1 MLASLDDAK
10 ILAGG
15 QSLGPML
22 NFRYVMPENLI
33 DINRLTDLQ
42 GIHFESDGSVRIA
55 AMTRQ
60 YQIEQND
67 QLHER
72 LPIFR
77 EALRWVGHYA
87 TRNRGTI
94 GGSLSHL
101 DPAAELPGLCALL
114 DAQLSIKTEA
124 GERLLSIHDWTVG
137 FMQPGIEEQ
146 ELLTDIIIHPWAE
159 PHGFSFLEMSRQHGA
174 FAIAGVACLLAV
186 DDKNLISKA
195 AISLI
200 GVANGAVRL
209 RDAENQLLGQSFSHD
224 LAEGVSQ
231 IIDELDAP
239 ADAHHSGVF
248 RKRTAKTLCVRA
260 LHQAHTHAIQ
270 RRSH

>member
-124 GERLLSIHDWTVG
+124 G
-137 FMQPGIEEQ
+137 
-146 ELLTDIIIHPWAE
+146 
-159 PHGFSFLEMSRQHGA
+159 
-174 FAIAGVACLLAV
+174 
-186 DDKNLISKA
+186 
-195 AISLI
+195 
-200 GVANGAVRL
+200 
-209 RDAENQLLGQSFSHD
+209 
-224 LAEGVSQ
+224 
-231 IIDELDAP
+231 
-239 ADAHHSGVF
+239 
-248 RKRTAKTLCVRA
+248 
-260 LHQAHTHAIQ
+260 
-270 RRSH
+270 